1 VDRAPASEA
10 GCERSSPIAIRIH
23 GRGGQGS
30 VTCAE
35 LVAQAA
41 ISEDKYAQAFPSF
54 GPERRGAPVQA
65 FIRIDNNKQIR
76 VRAGVTEPD
85 IVVVLDPSLL
95 DIVDITSGLKDGGLM
110 VINTKGSIKDTNIE
124 DRFSAKYKLA
134 IIDAT
139 SIAREFLGR
148 PIVNTTMIG
157 ALVKASAII
166 KLESLFQPL
175 ENRFGK
181 LAEKN
186 KKAMIKSYAE
196 TRVKGEG

>member
-1 VDRAPASEA
+1 MEN
-10 GCERSSPIAIRIH
+10 EEPIAIRIH

-30 VTCAE
+30 VTSAE

-110 VINTKGSIKDTNIE
+110 VINTKGSIKDKDIE
-124 DRFSAKYKLA
+124 DRFGTKYKLA
-134 IIDAT
+134 MIDAT

-175 ENRFGK
+175 EKRFGK

>member
-1 VDRAPASEA
+1 MEN
-10 GCERSSPIAIRIH
+10 EELIAIRIH

-110 VINTKGSIKDTNIE
+110 VINTKGSIKDKDIE
-124 DRFSAKYKLA
+124 DRFGAKYKLA